1 VILSDYW
8 SLLMLALAG
17 IFAGSINAV
26 AGGGSLISFPILI
39 AIGIPAV
46 PANITN
52 AVALWPGSLASLW
65 GYRNEAKGTLKIT
78 FLLTVPAVLGAL
90 LGAWALLHTSEALF
104 RRVVPALILLA
115 TILLWQ
121 QQRIKELFARGQ
133 SARHLGFAIALQIL
147 VSIYGGYFGAGMGIM
162 MLAVLGLSMEGD
174 IHKLNAV
181 KTWLATIIN
190 IVASIFFLA
199 SNRIVLRP
207 GLALCLG
214 AIAGGYWGARLAMKV
229 QPDYVRR
236 FIILIGI
243 ALTIFFA
250 WRFA

>member
-1 VILSDYW
+1 MILSDYW